1 MRHSVRFK
9 IVYYWA
15 KFFGLCPF
23 TITTPAKEQSRI
35 SLKFSVLGSLYNL
48 ALMSAYTYCYGIV
61 IVYRFELKLPRES
74 TLIIAVDAL
83 GLTFQYFAIMVCWTT
98 LVFRVEYIDD
108 LLRRLGAIDDSVARA
123 PLDLARYPD
132 GGGGDGR
139 QKFYI
144 VLRFGLVNVMYASLF
159 MSDYLSMSLYR
170 KFREQAD
177 AWFWYNFPKFIIYI
191 VYLVFVESIIA
202 LKHYYTVLNRELARL
217 FDSDDEYGGFHHRN
231 SERRLEAVARAHD
244 DLTDGL
250 ARLTDLFGLFI
261 LFALLAVF
269 IHGVADV
276 YYVFQILKFGDFENN
291 SDINSYVLSLLWI
304 SSKLLGIYFICTL
317 PDALCREIKVFMFQ
331 LRHKR
336 ISVSFV
342 GLFNLNDYLLRSV
355 SMMMFSF
362 YVSVLARRNYSSASS
377 TAHQYERD
385 VSGFHVS
392 TQRFGGLNR
401 GDFDFR
407 KKNYHI

>member
-1 MRHSVRFK
+1 MRQSIRFK

-23 TITTPAKEQSRI
+23 TITTTAQEQSRI
-35 SLKFSVLGSLYNL
+35 NLKFSVLGSLYNL

-108 LLRRLGAIDDSVARA
+108 LLRRLGAIDDSVSRA
-123 PLDLARYPD
+123 PLDLAGYPD
-132 GGGGDGR
+132 GGGGGGGDGR

-202 LKHYYTVLNRELARL
+202 LRHYYTVLNRELARL
-217 FDSDDEYGGFHHRN
+217 FDNDDEYGGFYHRN
-231 SERRLEAVARAHD
+231 SELRLDAVARAHD

-276 YYVFQILKFGDFENN
+276 YYVFQILKFGDLENN
-291 SDINSYVLSLLWI
+291 SDVNSYVLSLLWI
-304 SSKLLGIYFICTL
+304 CSKLLGIYFICTL
-317 PDALCREIKVFMFQ
+317 PDTLCREVRFSIEMLDV
-331 LRHKR
+331 RR
-336 ISVSFV
+336 
-342 GLFNLNDYLLRSV
+342 GLSKKKLL
-355 SMMMFSF
+355 F
-362 YVSVLARRNYSSASS
+362 
-377 TAHQYERD
+377 
-385 VSGFHVS
+385 
-392 TQRFGGLNR
+392 
-401 GDFDFR
+401 
-407 KKNYHI
+407 KKF